1 MIDALR
7 EIDRPLVVGGV
18 DDHTTEFGEDHFAY
32 QRQFLAEAG
41 RPAGYLALD
50 YGPGHIVRRT
60 SPPLA
65 GSPFQESFARQVA
78 LAAKAELSGPGAS
91 SASTRIAWLEGP
103 DRDSEPFFRIS
114 AKELLADTT
123 DARREELA
131 QRIKGNIV
139 LTGIAMPNSDLHD
152 TALSVWTERKMLGAL
167 IHAHI
172 LAQLLDGRYLYEL
185 DGRARLLL
193 LVGVGLAGLALGWT
207 LGERRASLLNL
218 GLATAVLV
226 AIDALCYLG
235 FRLVL
240 PFTLMLYVW
249 FIGALAGRHLR
260 VLATW
265 AAARTRALSP
275 QAA

>member
-1 MIDALR
+1 
-7 EIDRPLVVGGV
+7 
-18 DDHTTEFGEDHFAY
+18 
-32 QRQFLAEAG
+32 
-41 RPAGYLALD
+41 
-50 YGPGHIVRRT
+50 
-60 SPPLA
+60 
-65 GSPFQESFARQVA
+65 
-78 LAAKAELSGPGAS
+78 
-91 SASTRIAWLEGP
+91 
-103 DRDSEPFFRIS
+103 
-114 AKELLADTT
+114 
-123 DARREELA
+123 
-131 QRIKGNIV
+131 
-139 LTGIAMPNSDLHD
+139 
-152 TALSVWTERKMLGAL
+152 MLGAL

-265 AAARTRALSP
+265 AAARTRAPSP